1 MIDLLIKKIVEEN
14 DKLEKDK
21 FTIENNNFIYEI
33 LSKVLNRI
41 NISTGDT
48 TRILNLIKQDLQLT
62 DLEKE
67 TLEFVF
73 LVLIPNNIQL
83 EQVQKELL
91 NKLLIKYSI
100 KENDEL
106 SEKINQN
113 NKLML
118 ALQSEE
124 IFLYFDELNIM
135 FNEYDINL
143 KDRLK
148 IIKTLIH
155 KNYSVQLKQ
164 NNISSSIIE
173 EGSEHIDITDDISK
187 SEESVSERVF
197 ESREEVISFFKT
209 NKLYY
214 ARLDDN
220 LKERINNYGLN
231 IEEATNIIEMLKSIG
246 VNIKHYYNNN
256 SENFINLILFSRLE
270 YINEVISMLH
280 KRNIELKKLLTFDT
294 RIFYS
299 DEYGGLLE
307 NFKNNII
314 FLDSLDY
321 DYRENTDFK
330 LYYMTNEDLKN
341 AYHLYTKV
349 YRFRL
354 GDLENIC
361 FLMRMSWT
369 PILDRL
375 IEISGRTLNLV
386 DQTEMDIFNTYKR
399 TLFYGLKIIETTKGE
414 QNIIDKLF
422 FLGMLRSDNGN
433 LKLPGCDDIQEEKTE
448 LNEQLNA
455 FFEPIEDGKDHVMY
469 AIPHSVK
476 IDPEILNNEYVDYL
490 ETNYKS
496 KDLVYIFNRTR
507 VSRIKVLRILSYLN
521 SRGIVITQDVV
532 KYALKFNYIYIEK
545 DLDNINS
552 VFKAKE
558 KNWK

>member
-21 FTIENNNFIYEI
+21 FTIENNNFIYEM

-118 ALQSEE
+118 ALESEE

-187 SEESVSERVF
+187 PEESVNERVF

-256 SENFINLILFSRLE
+256 SENFINLILFSSLE

-330 LYYMTNEDLKN
+330 LYYMTNENLKN
-341 AYHLYTKV
+341 SYHLYTKV

-354 GDLENIC
+354 CNLENIC

-375 IEISGRTLNLV
+375 IEISGRALNLV

-422 FLGMLRSDNGN
+422 LLGMLRSDNGN
-433 LKLPGCDDIQEEKTE
+433 LKLPGCDDIREEKTE

>member
-341 AYHLYTKV
+341 VYHLYTKV